1 MGKQI
6 WLQDGNIFSQG
17 SATTVSHP
25 EGLPKGIYEVK
36 LSMTGFYLSKIAES
50 FTFDYKLYGLN
61 QKFIDY
67 VLKTYENTTGNLGV
81 LLDGIKGTGKT
92 VTAKELC
99 NRLQLPVI
107 LVQSM
112 GSDTNS
118 KLIKYLS
125 TSINFDC
132 IFFFDEYEKEFKNS
146 SDVLSFMDGTYN
158 SIYRKVFLL
167 TTNELNVDPNL
178 LGRPSRIRYKK
189 SFNNLSEEVTREILN
204 DILEDKTAIEKVIE
218 LTYSMN
224 IITIDLIKAI
234 ATEINIHGI
243 ESLPDIKETFNIEF
257 SRFIYL
263 YREVQ
268 VRHCDLK
275 FTPENLN
282 NLLKI
287 YNKYKELKKKDWENC
302 SNEER
307 EFYNEWASKF
317 NESYGSTIEDKELK
331 HLETGDYFVDDRIL
345 IVNVAEKY
353 VVTMTDYGYIRI
365 YLINSYYSTSKATGL
380 VNYKL

>member
-125 TSINFDC
+125 TSIDFDC

-189 SFNNLSEEVTREILN
+189 SFSNLSEEVTREILN

-218 LTYSMN
+218 LTHSMN

-234 ATEINIHGI
+234 ATEINIHGA

-257 SRFIYL
+257 SKFSYL

-275 FTPENLN
+275 FTPENIN

-287 YNKYKELKKKDWENC
+287 YNKYRELKKKDWENR
-302 SNEER
+302 SHEEK
-307 EFYNEWASKF
+307 EFYNEWSSKF
-317 NESYGSTIEDKELK
+317 SEDYGSTTEDKELK
-331 HLETGDYFVDDRIL
+331 YLEPGDYFVDDRIL
-345 IVNVAEKY
+345 IVNAAEKY
-353 VVTMTDYGYIRI
+353 VVTISDYGYIRI
-365 YLINSYYSTSKATGL
+365 YLIKSCYSASKATGL

>member
-1 MGKQI
+1 MI
-6 WLQDGNIFSQG
+6 TIL
-17 SATTVSHP
+17 
-25 EGLPKGIYEVK
+25 
-36 LSMTGFYLSKIAES
+36 
-50 FTFDYKLYGLN
+50 
-61 QKFIDY
+61 
-67 VLKTYENTTGNLGV
+67 
-81 LLDGIKGTGKT
+81 KT

-125 TSINFDC
+125 TSIDFDC

-158 SIYRKVFLL
+158 SIYRKIFLL
-167 TTNELNVDPNL
+167 TTNELNVDSNL

-218 LTYSMN
+218 LTHSMN

-234 ATEINIHGI
+234 ATEINIHGV
-243 ESLPDIKETFNIEF
+243 EALSDIKETFNIEF
-257 SRFIYL
+257 SRFTYL

-268 VRHCDLK
+268 ISHCDLK
-275 FTPENLN
+275 FTPENIN

-287 YNKYKELKKKDWENC
+287 YNKYKELKKKDFENR
-302 SNEER
+302 SHEER
-307 EFYNEWASKF
+307 EFYNEWSSKF
-317 NESYGSTIEDKELK
+317 DENYGSTVEDKELK
-331 HLETGDYFVDDRIL
+331 YLEPGDYFEDDRIL
-345 IVNVAEKY
+345 MVNVAEKY
-353 VVTMTDYGYIRI
+353 VLTITDYGYIKI
-365 YLINSYYSTSKATGL
+365 YLINSCYSTSKATGL
-380 VNYKL
+380 INYEL

>member
-1 MGKQI
+1 MSKQI

-125 TSINFDC
+125 TSIDFDC

-218 LTYSMN
+218 LTHSMN

-257 SRFIYL
+257 SRFTYL

-287 YNKYKELKKKDWENC
+287 YNKYKELKKKDWENR
-302 SNEER
+302 SNEEK

-317 NESYGSTIEDKELK
+317 NEDYGSTTEDKELK
-331 HLETGDYFVDDRIL
+331 YLETGDYFVDDRIL
-345 IVNVAEKY
+345 MVNVVEKY

-365 YLINSYYSTSKATGL
+365 YLINSCYSTSKATGL

>member
-6 WLQDGNIFSQG
+6 WLQDGNVFSQG

-36 LSMTGFYLSKIAES
+36 VSMTGFYLSKIAES

-99 NRLQLPVI
+99 NNLQLPVI

-112 GSDTNS
+112 GDSND

-125 TSINFDC
+125 TTINFDC

-158 SIYRKVFLL
+158 SIYRKIFLL
-167 TTNELNVDPNL
+167 TTNELKVDPNL

-189 SFNNLSEEVTREILN
+189 SFSNLSEEVTREILN

-218 LTYSMN
+218 LTHSMN

-234 ATEINIHGI
+234 ATEINIHGV
-243 ESLPDIKETFNIEF
+243 EALPDIKETFNIEF
-257 SRFIYL
+257 SRFTYL

-275 FTPENLN
+275 FTPENIKSI
-282 NLLKI
+282 LKDF
-287 YNKYKELKKKDWENC
+287 YKFKEIKKKDWEKYTR
-302 SNEER
+302 EER
-307 EFYNEWASKF
+307 KFYNEWSPRF
-317 NESYGSTIEDKELK
+317 SEDYGSTTEDKELK
-331 HLETGDYFVDDRIL
+331 YLEPGDRFEDERIL
-345 IVNVAEKY
+345 MVSIKEKY

-365 YLINSYYSTSKATGL
+365 YIINSCYSASKATGL
-380 VNYKL
+380 VNYEL

>member
-6 WLQDGNIFSQG
+6 WLQDGNIFNQG

-61 QKFIDY
+61 KKFIDY

-92 VTAKELC
+92 VVAKELC

-112 GSDTNS
+112 GSDTND

-125 TSINFDC
+125 TAIDFDC
-132 IFFFDEYEKEFKNS
+132 IFFFDEYEKEFKDS

-189 SFNNLSEEVTREILN
+189 SFGNLSEEVTREILN

-218 LTYSMN
+218 LTHSMN

-234 ATEINIHGI
+234 ATEINIHGA
-243 ESLPDIKETFNIEF
+243 EALPDIKETFNIEF
-257 SRFIYL
+257 SKFSYL
-263 YREVQ
+263 YKVIQ
-268 VRHCDLK
+268 VRHYNVE
-275 FTPENLN
+275 FTPENIK
-282 NLLKI
+282 NLLQT
-287 YNKYKELKKKDWENC
+287 YRNYKELRKRDWEEYSDEEKKF
-302 SNEER
+302 SNTWSTR
-307 EFYNEWASKF
+307 FSDDF
-317 NESYGSTIEDKELK
+317 GSTIEDKEFKYLK
-331 HLETGDYFVDDRIL
+331 PGDYFEDDRIL
-345 IVNVAEKY
+345 IINTEEKY
-353 VVTMTDYGYIRI
+353 LVTITEYGYVRI
-365 YLINSYYSTSKATGL
+365 YLINSCYSASKATGL
-380 VNYKL
+380 INCKL

>member
-6 WLQDGNIFSQG
+6 WLQDGNVFSQG

-36 LSMTGFYLSKIAES
+36 VSMTRFYLSKIAES

-92 VTAKELC
+92 VVAKELC

-112 GSDTNS
+112 GVDTNS
-118 KLIKYLS
+118 ELIKYLS
-125 TSINFDC
+125 TSIDFDC

-167 TTNELNVDPNL
+167 TTNELKIDPNL

-189 SFNNLSEEVTREILN
+189 SFSNLSEEVTREILN

-218 LTYSMN
+218 LTHSMN

-234 ATEINIHGI
+234 ATEINIHGV
-243 ESLPDIKETFNIEF
+243 EALPNIKETFNIEF
-257 SRFIYL
+257 SRFTYL

-268 VRHCDLK
+268 IDCDLK
-275 FTPENLN
+275 FTPENIN
-282 NLLKI
+282 NILKAF
-287 YNKYKELKKKDWENC
+287 YKFKEIKKKDWDKYT
-302 SNEER
+302 SEESK
-307 EFYNEWASKF
+307 FYDEWSTKF
-317 NESYGSTIEDKELK
+317 NEDYGSTTEDKELK
-331 HLETGDYFVDDRIL
+331 YLEPGDYFEDDRIL
-345 IVNVAEKY
+345 MVSIKEKY
-353 VVTMTDYGYIRI
+353 IVTMADCGNIRI
-365 YLINSYYSTSKATGL
+365 YIINSCYSTSKATGL
-380 VNYKL
+380 VNYEL

>member
-6 WLQDGNIFSQG
+6 WLQDGNIFNQG

-36 LSMTGFYLSKIAES
+36 LSIAGFYLSKIAES
-50 FTFDYKLYGLN
+50 FTFGYKLYGLN
-61 QKFIDY
+61 KKFIDY

-92 VTAKELC
+92 VVAKELC

-112 GSDTNS
+112 GSDTND

-125 TSINFDC
+125 TAIDFDC
-132 IFFFDEYEKEFKNS
+132 IFFFDEYEKEFKDS

-189 SFNNLSEEVTREILN
+189 SFGNLSEEVTREILN
-204 DILEDKTAIEKVIE
+204 DILKDKTAIEKVIE
-218 LTYSMN
+218 LTHSMN

-234 ATEINIHGI
+234 ATEINIHGV
-243 ESLPDIKETFNIEF
+243 EAFPDIKETFNIEF
-257 SRFIYL
+257 SKFSYL
-263 YREVQ
+263 YKVIQ
-268 VRHCDLK
+268 VRHYNVE
-275 FTPENLN
+275 FTPENIK
-282 NLLKI
+282 NLLQT
-287 YNKYKELKKKDWENC
+287 YRNYKELRKRDWDEYSDEEKKF
-302 SNEER
+302 SNTWSTR
-307 EFYNEWASKF
+307 FSDDF
-317 NESYGSTIEDKELK
+317 GSTIEDKEFKYLK
-331 HLETGDYFVDDRIL
+331 PGDYFEDDRIL
-345 IVNVAEKY
+345 IINTEEKY
-353 VVTMTDYGYIRI
+353 LVTMTEYGYVRI
-365 YLINSYYSTSKATGL
+365 YLINSCYSASKATGL
-380 VNYKL
+380 INCKL

>member
-99 NRLQLPVI
+99 NHLQLPVI

-112 GSDTNS
+112 GGDTNG

-125 TSINFDC
+125 TAIDFDC

-189 SFNNLSEEVTREILN
+189 SFGNLSEEVTREILN

-218 LTYSMN
+218 LTHSMN

-234 ATEINIHGI
+234 ATEINIHGA

-257 SRFIYL
+257 SRFSYL

-275 FTPENLN
+275 FTPENIN

-287 YNKYKELKKKDWENC
+287 YNKYRELKKKDWENR

-317 NESYGSTIEDKELK
+317 NEDYGSTTEDKELK
-331 HLETGDYFVDDRIL
+331 YLEPGDYFEDDHIL
-345 IVNVAEKY
+345 MVNVAEKY
-353 VVTMTDYGYIRI
+353 VVTMTDYGYIKI
-365 YLINSYYSTSKATGL
+365 YLINSCYSASKATGL

>member
-6 WLQDGNIFSQG
+6 WLQDGNIFNQG

-36 LSMTGFYLSKIAES
+36 LSMAGFYLSKIAES

-92 VTAKELC
+92 VVAKELC

-112 GSDTNS
+112 GSDTND

-125 TSINFDC
+125 TAIDFDC
-132 IFFFDEYEKEFKNS
+132 IFFFDEYEKEFKDS
-146 SDVLSFMDGTYN
+146 SAVLSFMDGTYN
-158 SIYRKVFLL
+158 SIYRKIFLL
-167 TTNELNVDPNL
+167 TTNELNVDSNL

-189 SFNNLSEEVTREILN
+189 SFGNLSEEVTRELLN

-218 LTYSMN
+218 LTHSMN

-234 ATEINIHGI
+234 ATEINIHGA
-243 ESLPDIKETFNIEF
+243 EALSDIKETFNIEF
-257 SRFIYL
+257 SKFSYL
-263 YREVQ
+263 YKVIQ
-268 VRHCDLK
+268 VRHYNVE
-275 FTPENLN
+275 FTPENIK
-282 NLLKI
+282 NLLQT
-287 YNKYKELKKKDWENC
+287 YRSYKELRKRDWEEYSDEEKKF
-302 SNEER
+302 SNTWSTR
-307 EFYNEWASKF
+307 FSDDF
-317 NESYGSTIEDKELK
+317 GSTIEDKEFKYLK
-331 HLETGDYFVDDRIL
+331 PGDYFEDDRIL
-345 IVNVAEKY
+345 IINTEEKY
-353 VVTMTDYGYIRI
+353 LVTMTEYGYVRI
-365 YLINSYYSTSKATGL
+365 YLINSCYSASKATGL
-380 VNYKL
+380 INCKL

>member
-112 GSDTNS
+112 GGDTNG

-125 TSINFDC
+125 TAIDFDC

-189 SFNNLSEEVTREILN
+189 SFSNLSEEITREILN

-218 LTYSMN
+218 LTHSMN

-234 ATEINIHGI
+234 ATEINIHGA

-257 SRFIYL
+257 SRFSYL

-275 FTPENLN
+275 FTPENIN

-287 YNKYKELKKKDWENC
+287 YNKYKELKKKDWENR
-302 SNEER
+302 SHEER

-317 NESYGSTIEDKELK
+317 NEDYGSTTEDKELK
-331 HLETGDYFVDDRIL
+331 YLEPGDYFEDDHIL
-345 IVNVAEKY
+345 MVNVAEKY
-353 VVTMTDYGYIRI
+353 VVTMTDYGYIKI
-365 YLINSYYSTSKATGL
+365 YLINSCYSASKATGL

>member
-99 NRLQLPVI
+99 NHLQLPVI

-112 GSDTNS
+112 GGDTNG

-125 TSINFDC
+125 TAIDFDC

-189 SFNNLSEEVTREILN
+189 SFGNLSEEVTREILN

-218 LTYSMN
+218 LTHSMN

-234 ATEINIHGI
+234 ATEINIHGA
-243 ESLPDIKETFNIEF
+243 ESFPDIKETFNIEF
-257 SRFIYL
+257 SRFSYL

-275 FTPENLN
+275 FTPENIN

-287 YNKYKELKKKDWENC
+287 YNKYRELKKKDWENR
-302 SNEER
+302 SHEER
-307 EFYNEWASKF
+307 EFCNEWSPKF
-317 NESYGSTIEDKELK
+317 SEDYGSTTEDKELK
-331 HLETGDYFVDDRIL
+331 YLEPGDYFEDDHIL
-345 IVNVAEKY
+345 MVNVAEKY
-353 VVTMTDYGYIRI
+353 VVTMTDYGYIKI
-365 YLINSYYSTSKATGL
+365 YLINSCYSASKATGL

>member
-6 WLQDGNIFSQG
+6 WLQDGNVFSQG

-36 LSMTGFYLSKIAES
+36 VSMTGFYLSKIAES

-92 VTAKELC
+92 VVAKELC

-112 GSDTNS
+112 GVNTNS

-125 TSINFDC
+125 TSIDFDC

-189 SFNNLSEEVTREILN
+189 SFSNLSEEVTREILN

-218 LTYSMN
+218 LTHSMN

-234 ATEINIHGI
+234 ATEINIHGV
-243 ESLPDIKETFNIEF
+243 EALPNIKETFNIEF
-257 SRFIYL
+257 SRFTYL

-268 VRHCDLK
+268 IRHCDLK
-275 FTPENLN
+275 FTPENIN
-282 NLLKI
+282 NILKVF
-287 YNKYKELKKKDWENC
+287 YKFKEIKKKDLEKYT
-302 SNEER
+302 SEE
-307 EFYNEWASKF
+307 SKF
-317 NESYGSTIEDKELK
+317 YDEWSTKFIEDYGSTTEDKELK
-331 HLETGDYFVDDRIL
+331 YLKPGDYFEDDRIFMVS
-345 IVNVAEKY
+345 IKEKY
-353 VVTMTDYGYIRI
+353 VVTMTDYGNIRI
-365 YLINSYYSTSKATGL
+365 YIINSCYSTSKATGL
-380 VNYKL
+380 VNYEL

>member
-6 WLQDGNIFSQG
+6 WLQDGNVFSQG

-36 LSMTGFYLSKIAES
+36 VSMTGFYLSKIAES

-67 VLKTYENTTGNLGV
+67 VLKTYKNTTGNLGV

-99 NRLQLPVI
+99 NHLQLPVI

-112 GSDTNS
+112 GDSND

-125 TSINFDC
+125 TTINFDC
-132 IFFFDEYEKEFKNS
+132 IFFFDEYEKEFKDS

-167 TTNELNVDPNL
+167 TTNELKVDPNL

-189 SFNNLSEEVTREILN
+189 SFSNLSEKVTREILN

-218 LTYSMN
+218 LTHSMN

-234 ATEINIHGI
+234 ATEINIHGV
-243 ESLPDIKETFNIEF
+243 EALPDIKETFNIEF
-257 SRFIYL
+257 SRFTYL
-263 YREVQ
+263 YIEV
-268 VRHCDLK
+268 RISHCDLK
-275 FTPENLN
+275 FTLENIKSI
-282 NLLKI
+282 LKAF
-287 YNKYKELKKKDWENC
+287 YKFKEIKKKDWEKYTC
-302 SNEER
+302 EER
-307 EFYNEWASKF
+307 KFYNEWSAKF
-317 NESYGSTIEDKELK
+317 SEDYGSTTEDKELK
-331 HLETGDYFVDDRIL
+331 YLEPGDYFEGDRIL
-345 IVNVAEKY
+345 MVSIKEKY
-353 VVTMTDYGYIRI
+353 VVTMTDYGNISIYI
-365 YLINSYYSTSKATGL
+365 INSCYSTSKATGL
-380 VNYKL
+380 VNYEL

>member
-6 WLQDGNIFSQG
+6 WLQDGNVFSQG

-36 LSMTGFYLSKIAES
+36 VSMTGFYLSKIAES

-67 VLKTYENTTGNLGV
+67 VLKTYDNTTGNLGV

-92 VTAKELC
+92 VVAKELC

-112 GSDTNS
+112 GVDTNS

-125 TSINFDC
+125 TSIDFDC
-132 IFFFDEYEKEFKNS
+132 IFFFDEYEKEFKSS

-189 SFNNLSEEVTREILN
+189 SFSNLSEEVTREILN

-218 LTYSMN
+218 LTHSMN

-234 ATEINIHGI
+234 ATEINIHGV
-243 ESLPDIKETFNIEF
+243 EALPNIKETFNIEF
-257 SRFIYL
+257 SRFTYL

-268 VRHCDLK
+268 IRHCDLK
-275 FTPENLN
+275 FTPENIN
-282 NLLKI
+282 NILKAF
-287 YNKYKELKKKDWENC
+287 YKFKELKKKDWEKYT
-302 SNEER
+302 SEE
-307 EFYNEWASKF
+307 SKF
-317 NESYGSTIEDKELK
+317 YDEWSTKFSEDYGSTTEDKELK
-331 HLETGDYFVDDRIL
+331 YLEPGDYFEDDRIL
-345 IVNVAEKY
+345 MVSIKEKY
-353 VVTMTDYGYIRI
+353 VVTMTDYGNIRI
-365 YLINSYYSTSKATGL
+365 FIINSCYSTSKATGL
-380 VNYKL
+380 VNYEL

>member
-6 WLQDGNIFSQG
+6 WLQDGNVFSQG
-17 SATTVSHP
+17 SSTTVSHP

-36 LSMTGFYLSKIAES
+36 LSLTGFYLSKIAES

-92 VTAKELC
+92 VTAKILC
-99 NRLQLPVI
+99 NYLQLPVI

-112 GSDTNS
+112 GSDTND

-125 TSINFDC
+125 TSIDFDC
-132 IFFFDEYEKEFKNS
+132 IFFFDEYEKEFRDS

-167 TTNELNVDPNL
+167 TTNELKVDPNL

-189 SFNNLSEEVTREILN
+189 SFDNLSEETTREILN
-204 DILEDKTAIEKVIE
+204 DILDDKTAIEKVID
-218 LTYSMN
+218 LTHSMN

-234 ATEINIHGI
+234 ATEINIHGVEFI
-243 ESLPDIKETFNIEF
+243 PEIKETFNIEF
-257 SRFIYL
+257 SKFTYL
-263 YREVQ
+263 YRVIQ
-268 VRHCDLK
+268 ISHCKIDL
-275 FTPENLN
+275 TPESIKDILQTYHDF
-282 NLLKI
+282 I
-287 YNKYKELKKKDWENC
+287 ELKKKDWDKQ
-302 SNEER
+302 SDEER
-307 EFYNEWASKF
+307 QFINTWSSRF
-317 NESYGSTIEDKELK
+317 SDDFDTTTEDKEFKYLK
-331 HLETGDYFVDDRIL
+331 PGDYFEGDSIL
-345 IVNVAEKY
+345 IINTKEKY
-353 VVTMTDYGYIRI
+353 LVTMTNYGYIRI
-365 YLINSYYSTSKATGL
+365 YLINSCYSASTAVGL

>member
-17 SATTVSHP
+17 SSTTVSHP

-36 LSMTGFYLSKIAES
+36 LSLTGFYLSKIAES

-92 VTAKELC
+92 VVAKELC
-99 NRLQLPVI
+99 NHLQLPVI
-107 LVQSM
+107 LVQSI
-112 GSDTNS
+112 GDSND

-125 TSINFDC
+125 TSIDFDC
-132 IFFFDEYEKEFKNS
+132 IFFFDEYEKEFKDS

-167 TTNELNVDPNL
+167 TTNELKVDPNL

-189 SFNNLSEEVTREILN
+189 SFDNLSEETTREILN
-204 DILEDKTAIEKVIE
+204 DILDDKTAIEKVID
-218 LTYSMN
+218 LTHSMN

-234 ATEINIHGI
+234 ATEINIHGV
-243 ESLPDIKETFNIEF
+243 ESLPEIKETFNIEF
-257 SRFIYL
+257 SKFTYL
-263 YREVQ
+263 YRVIQ
-268 VRHCDLK
+268 ISHCKIDL
-275 FTPENLN
+275 TPESIKDILQT
-282 NLLKI
+282 
-287 YNKYKELKKKDWENC
+287 YHDFKELKKKDWDKY
-302 SNEER
+302 SDEEKQFINTWSSR
-307 EFYNEWASKF
+307 FSDDF
-317 NESYGSTIEDKELK
+317 DTTTEDKEFKYLK
-331 HLETGDYFVDDRIL
+331 PGDCFEGDNIL
-345 IVNVAEKY
+345 IINTKEKY
-353 VVTMTDYGYIRI
+353 LVTVSIYGYIKI
-365 YLINSYYSTSKATGL
+365 YLINSCYSASKAIGL

>member
-6 WLQDGNIFSQG
+6 WLQDGNIFNQG

-36 LSMTGFYLSKIAES
+36 LSMAGFYLSKIAES

-61 QKFIDY
+61 KKFIDY

-81 LLDGIKGTGKT
+81 LLDGIKGSGKT
-92 VTAKELC
+92 VVAKELC
-99 NRLQLPVI
+99 NHLQLPVI

-112 GSDTNS
+112 GSDTND

-125 TSINFDC
+125 TAIDFDC
-132 IFFFDEYEKEFKNS
+132 IFFFDEYEKEFKDS

-158 SIYRKVFLL
+158 SIYRKIFLL
-167 TTNELNVDPNL
+167 TTNELNVDSNL

-189 SFNNLSEEVTREILN
+189 SFGNLSEEVTRELLN

-218 LTYSMN
+218 LTHSMN

-257 SRFIYL
+257 SSFAYL
-263 YREVQ
+263 YREIQ
-268 VRHCDLK
+268 LRHCDLK
-275 FTPENLN
+275 FTPENIDN
-282 NLLKI
+282 ILKT
-287 YNKYKELKKKDWENC
+287 YNKYKELKKKDWEKY
-302 SNEER
+302 SDEEKM
-307 EFYNEWASKF
+307 FNAEWSAIFS
-317 NESYGSTIEDKELK
+317 EDYGSTIEDKELK
-331 HLETGDYFVDDRIL
+331 YLKPGDCFDDQRIL
-345 IVNVAEKY
+345 MVNTKEKY
-353 VVTMTDYGYIRI
+353 IVTMTDYGYIII
-365 YLINSYYSTSKATGL
+365 YLINSCYSTSKATGL

>member
-1 MGKQI
+1 MSKQI
-6 WLQDGNIFSQG
+6 WLQDGNVFSQG

-25 EGLPKGIYEVK
+25 EGLPKGVYEVK
-36 LSMTGFYLSKIAES
+36 VSMTGFYLSKIAES
-50 FTFDYKLYGLN
+50 FTFNYKLYGLN

-99 NRLQLPVI
+99 NNLQLPVI

-112 GSDTNS
+112 DDSND

-125 TSINFDC
+125 TTINFDC
-132 IFFFDEYEKEFKNS
+132 IFFFDEYEKEFKDS

-167 TTNELNVDPNL
+167 TTNELKVDPNL

-189 SFNNLSEEVTREILN
+189 SFNNLSEEVTRELLN

-218 LTYSMN
+218 LTHSMN

-234 ATEINIHGI
+234 ATEINIHGV
-243 ESLPDIKETFNIEF
+243 EALPDIKETFNIEF
-257 SRFIYL
+257 SKFTYM

-268 VRHCDLK
+268 IRYCDLE
-275 FTPENLN
+275 FTPENIKDI
-282 NLLKI
+282 LKTF
-287 YNKYKELKKKDWENC
+287 YKFIELKKKDWEKYTH
-302 SNEER
+302 EER
-307 EFYNEWASKF
+307 ELYNEWSTKF
-317 NESYGSTIEDKELK
+317 SESYGSTTEDKELK
-331 HLETGDYFVDDRIL
+331 YLEPGDCFEEDRIL
-345 IVNVAEKY
+345 MVSIKEKY
-353 VVTMTDYGYIRI
+353 VVTMTEYGYIRI
-365 YLINSYYSTSKATGL
+365 YLINSCYSTSKATGL
-380 VNYKL
+380 VNYEL

>member
-17 SATTVSHP
+17 SATTVSYP

-36 LSMTGFYLSKIAES
+36 ISMTEFYLSKIAES

-92 VTAKELC
+92 VVAKELC

-112 GSDTNS
+112 GVDTNS

-125 TSINFDC
+125 TSIDFDC

-167 TTNELNVDPNL
+167 TTNELNVDSNL

-189 SFNNLSEEVTREILN
+189 SFSNLSEEVTREILN

-218 LTYSMN
+218 LTHSMN

-234 ATEINIHGI
+234 ATEINIHGV
-243 ESLPDIKETFNIEF
+243 EALPNIKETFNIEF
-257 SRFIYL
+257 SRFTYL
-263 YREVQ
+263 YRDVIISQ
-268 VRHCDLK
+268 CDLK
-275 FTPENLN
+275 FTPENIN

-287 YNKYKELKKKDWENC
+287 YNKYKKLKKKDLENR
-302 SNEER
+302 SYEER
-307 EFYNEWASKF
+307 EFYNEWSSKF
-317 NESYGSTIEDKELK
+317 DEDYGSTIEDKELK
-331 HLETGDYFVDDRIL
+331 YLEPGDRFVDDRIL
-345 IVNVAEKY
+345 MVSIKEKY
-353 VVTMTDYGYIRI
+353 IVTITDYGYINI
-365 YLINSYYSTSKATGL
+365 YLINSCYSTSKATGL
-380 VNYKL
+380 VNYEL

>member
-36 LSMTGFYLSKIAES
+36 VSMTGFYLSKIAES

-67 VLKTYENTTGNLGV
+67 VLRTYENTTGNLGV

-92 VTAKELC
+92 VVAKELC
-99 NRLQLPVI
+99 NRLQLPVV

-125 TSINFDC
+125 TSIDFDC

-189 SFNNLSEEVTREILN
+189 SFSNLSEEVTREILN
-204 DILEDKTAIEKVIE
+204 DILEDKTAIEEVIE
-218 LTYSMN
+218 LTHSMN

-234 ATEINIHGI
+234 ATEINIHGV
-243 ESLPDIKETFNIEF
+243 EALPNIKETFNIEF
-257 SRFIYL
+257 SRFTYL

-268 VRHCDLK
+268 IRHCDLK
-275 FTPENLN
+275 FTPENIKN
-282 NLLKI
+282 ILKTF
-287 YNKYKELKKKDWENC
+287 YKFKEIKKKVWEKYT
-302 SNEER
+302 SEESK
-307 EFYNEWASKF
+307 FYNEWSTKF
-317 NESYGSTIEDKELK
+317 NEDYGSTIEDKELK
-331 HLETGDYFVDDRIL
+331 YLEPGDYFEDNRIL
-345 IVNVAEKY
+345 MVSIKEKY
-353 VVTMTDYGYIRI
+353 VVTMSDYGNIRI
-365 YLINSYYSTSKATGL
+365 YIINSCYSTSKATGL
-380 VNYKL
+380 VNYEL

>member
-6 WLQDGNIFSQG
+6 WLQDGNVFSQG

-36 LSMTGFYLSKIAES
+36 VSMTGFYLSKIAES

-67 VLKTYENTTGNLGV
+67 VLKTYKNTTGNLGV

-99 NRLQLPVI
+99 NHLQLPVI

-112 GSDTNS
+112 GDSND

-125 TSINFDC
+125 TTINFDC

-158 SIYRKVFLL
+158 SIYRKIFLL
-167 TTNELNVDPNL
+167 TTNELKVDPNL

-189 SFNNLSEEVTREILN
+189 SFSNLSEEVTREILN
-204 DILEDKTAIEKVIE
+204 DILKDKTAIEKVIE
-218 LTYSMN
+218 LTHSMN

-234 ATEINIHGI
+234 ATEINIHGV
-243 ESLPDIKETFNIEF
+243 EALPDIKETFNIEF
-257 SRFIYL
+257 SRFTYL

-275 FTPENLN
+275 FTPENIKSI
-282 NLLKI
+282 LKDF
-287 YNKYKELKKKDWENC
+287 YKFKEIKKKDWEKYTR
-302 SNEER
+302 EER
-307 EFYNEWASKF
+307 KFYNEWSPRF
-317 NESYGSTIEDKELK
+317 SEDYGSTTEDKELK
-331 HLETGDYFVDDRIL
+331 YLEPGDRFEDERIL
-345 IVNVAEKY
+345 MVSIKEKY

-365 YLINSYYSTSKATGL
+365 YIINSCYSASKATGL
-380 VNYKL
+380 VNYEL

>member
-1 MGKQI
+1 MSKQI

-99 NRLQLPVI
+99 NNLQLPVI

-112 GSDTNS
+112 GDSND

-125 TSINFDC
+125 TAINFDC
-132 IFFFDEYEKEFKNS
+132 VFFFDEYEKEFKDS

-167 TTNELNVDPNL
+167 TTNELKVDPNL

-189 SFNNLSEEVTREILN
+189 SFSNLPEEVTREILN

-218 LTYSMN
+218 LTHSMN

-234 ATEINIHGI
+234 ATEINIHGV
-243 ESLPDIKETFNIEF
+243 EALPDIKETFNIEF
-257 SRFIYL
+257 SKFCYL

-268 VRHCDLK
+268 IRHCDLK
-275 FTPENLN
+275 FTPENIKN
-282 NLLKI
+282 ILKTF
-287 YNKYKELKKKDWENC
+287 YKFKELKKKDWEKYTR
-302 SNEER
+302 EER
-307 EFYNEWASKF
+307 KFYNEWSSRF
-317 NESYGSTIEDKELK
+317 SEDYGSTTEDKELK
-331 HLETGDYFVDDRIL
+331 YLEPGDRFEDDRIL
-345 IVNVAEKY
+345 MVSIKEKY

-365 YLINSYYSTSKATGL
+365 YLINSCYSASKATGL
-380 VNYKL
+380 VNYEL

>member
-6 WLQDGNIFSQG
+6 WLQDGNVFSQG

-36 LSMTGFYLSKIAES
+36 VSMTKFYLSKIAES

-99 NRLQLPVI
+99 NNLQLPVI

-112 GSDTNS
+112 GDSND

-125 TSINFDC
+125 TTINFDC

-158 SIYRKVFLL
+158 SIYRKIFLL

-189 SFNNLSEEVTREILN
+189 SFSNLSEEVTREILN
-204 DILEDKTAIEKVIE
+204 DILKDKTAIEKVIE
-218 LTYSMN
+218 LTHSMN

-234 ATEINIHGI
+234 ATEINIHGV
-243 ESLPDIKETFNIEF
+243 EALPDIKETFNIEF
-257 SRFIYL
+257 SKFTYL

-275 FTPENLN
+275 FTPENIKSI
-282 NLLKI
+282 LKDF
-287 YNKYKELKKKDWENC
+287 YKFKEIKKKDWEKYTR
-302 SNEER
+302 EER
-307 EFYNEWASKF
+307 KFYNEWSPRF
-317 NESYGSTIEDKELK
+317 SEDYGSTTEDKELK
-331 HLETGDYFVDDRIL
+331 YLEPGDRFEDNRIL
-345 IVNVAEKY
+345 MVSIKEKY

-365 YLINSYYSTSKATGL
+365 YIINSCYSASKATGL
-380 VNYKL
+380 VNYEL

>member
-6 WLQDGNIFSQG
+6 WLQDGNAFSQG
-17 SATTVSHP
+17 SSTTVSHP

-36 LSMTGFYLSKIAES
+36 LSMAGFYLSKIAES

-99 NRLQLPVI
+99 NHLQLPVI

-112 GSDTNS
+112 GDDTNN

-125 TSINFDC
+125 TAIDFDC
-132 IFFFDEYEKEFKNS
+132 IFFFDEYEKGFKKS
-146 SDVLSFMDGTYN
+146 SDILSFMDGTYN

-167 TTNELNVDPNL
+167 TTNELNVDSNL

-189 SFNNLSEEVTREILN
+189 SFGNLPEEVTRELLN

-218 LTYSMN
+218 LTHSMN

-234 ATEINIHGI
+234 ATEINIHGV
-243 ESLPDIKETFNIEF
+243 ESFPDIKETFNIEF
-257 SRFIYL
+257 SKFSYL

-268 VRHCDLK
+268 LRHCNLK
-275 FTPENLN
+275 FTPEDIDNI
-282 NLLKI
+282 LKT
-287 YNKYKELKKKDWENC
+287 YHKYKELKKKDWENY
-302 SNEER
+302 SHEER
-307 EFYNEWASKF
+307 EFYNEWSSNF
-317 NESYGSTIEDKELK
+317 SEDYGSTIEDKELK
-331 HLETGDYFVDDRIL
+331 YLKTGDYFDDQRIL
-345 IVNVAEKY
+345 MVNAKEKY
-353 VVTMTDYGYIRI
+353 IVTITDYGYIII
-365 YLINSYYSTSKATGL
+365 YLINNCYSASKAPGL

>member
-6 WLQDGNIFSQG
+6 WLQDGNIFNQG

-36 LSMTGFYLSKIAES
+36 LSMAGFYLSKIAES

-61 QKFIDY
+61 KKFIDY

-81 LLDGIKGTGKT
+81 LLDGIKGSGKT
-92 VTAKELC
+92 VVAKELC

-112 GSDTNS
+112 GSDTND

-125 TSINFDC
+125 TAIDFDC
-132 IFFFDEYEKEFKNS
+132 IFFFDEYEKEFKDS

-189 SFNNLSEEVTREILN
+189 SFGNLSEEVTREILN

-218 LTYSMN
+218 LTHSMN

-234 ATEINIHGI
+234 ATEINIHGT
-243 ESLPDIKETFNIEF
+243 EALPDIKETFNIEF
-257 SRFIYL
+257 SKFSYL
-263 YREVQ
+263 YKIIQ
-268 VRHCDLK
+268 VRHYNVE
-275 FTPENLN
+275 FTPENIK
-282 NLLKI
+282 NLLQT
-287 YNKYKELKKKDWENC
+287 YRSYKELRKRDWEEYSDEEKKF
-302 SNEER
+302 SNTWSTR
-307 EFYNEWASKF
+307 FSDDF
-317 NESYGSTIEDKELK
+317 GSTIEDKEFKYLK
-331 HLETGDYFVDDRIL
+331 PGDYFEDDRIL
-345 IVNVAEKY
+345 IINTEEKY
-353 VVTMTDYGYIRI
+353 LVTMTEYGYVRI
-365 YLINSYYSTSKATGL
+365 YLINSCYSASKATGL
-380 VNYKL
+380 INCKL

>member
-1 MGKQI
+1 MSKQI
-6 WLQDGNIFSQG
+6 WLQDGNVFSQG

-36 LSMTGFYLSKIAES
+36 VSMTGFYLSKIAES

-99 NRLQLPVI
+99 NNLQLPVI

-112 GSDTNS
+112 GDSND

-125 TSINFDC
+125 TTINFDC

-158 SIYRKVFLL
+158 SIYRKIFLL

-189 SFNNLSEEVTREILN
+189 SFSNLSEEVTREILN
-204 DILEDKTAIEKVIE
+204 DILKDKTAIEKVIE

-234 ATEINIHGI
+234 ATEINIHGV
-243 ESLPDIKETFNIEF
+243 EALPDIKETFNIEF
-257 SRFIYL
+257 SRFTYL
-263 YREVQ
+263 YREVR

-275 FTPENLN
+275 FTPENIKSI
-282 NLLKI
+282 LKTF
-287 YNKYKELKKKDWENC
+287 YKFKEIKKKDWEKYTR
-302 SNEER
+302 EER
-307 EFYNEWASKF
+307 KFYNEWSAKF
-317 NESYGSTIEDKELK
+317 SEDYGSTTEDKELK
-331 HLETGDYFVDDRIL
+331 YLEPGDRFEDDRIL
-345 IVNVAEKY
+345 MVSIKEKY

-365 YLINSYYSTSKATGL
+365 YIINSCYSASKATGL
-380 VNYKL
+380 VNYEL

>member
-67 VLKTYENTTGNLGV
+67 VLKTYENTIGNLGV

-112 GSDTNS
+112 GNDTNS

-125 TSINFDC
+125 TSIDFDC

-204 DILEDKTAIEKVIE
+204 DILKDKTAIEKVIE
-218 LTYSMN
+218 LTHSMN

-234 ATEINIHGI
+234 ATEINIHGV

-257 SRFIYL
+257 SRFTYL
-263 YREVQ
+263 YREIQ

-287 YNKYKELKKKDWENC
+287 YNKYKELKKKDWENR

-317 NESYGSTIEDKELK
+317 NEDYGSTTEDKELK
-331 HLETGDYFVDDRIL
+331 YLETGDYFVDDRIL
-345 IVNVAEKY
+345 MVNVVEKY

-365 YLINSYYSTSKATGL
+365 YLINSCYSTSKATGL

>member
-6 WLQDGNIFSQG
+6 WLQDGNVFSQG

-36 LSMTGFYLSKIAES
+36 VSMTGFYLSKIAES

-99 NRLQLPVI
+99 NNLQLPVI

-112 GSDTNS
+112 GDSND

-125 TSINFDC
+125 TTINFDC

-158 SIYRKVFLL
+158 SIYRKIFLL

-189 SFNNLSEEVTREILN
+189 SFSNLSEEVTREILN
-204 DILEDKTAIEKVIE
+204 DILKDKTAIEKVIE
-218 LTYSMN
+218 LTHSMN

-234 ATEINIHGI
+234 ATEINIHGV
-243 ESLPDIKETFNIEF
+243 EALPDIKETFNIEF
-257 SRFIYL
+257 SRFTYL

-275 FTPENLN
+275 FTPENIKSI
-282 NLLKI
+282 LKTF
-287 YNKYKELKKKDWENC
+287 YKFKEIKKKDWEKYTR
-302 SNEER
+302 EER
-307 EFYNEWASKF
+307 KFYNEWSVKF
-317 NESYGSTIEDKELK
+317 SEDYGSTTEDKELK
-331 HLETGDYFVDDRIL
+331 YLEPGDRFEDDRIL
-345 IVNVAEKY
+345 MVSIKEKY

-365 YLINSYYSTSKATGL
+365 YIINSCYSTSKATGL
-380 VNYKL
+380 VNYEL

>member
-1 MGKQI
+1 MSKQI
-6 WLQDGNIFSQG
+6 WLQDGNVFSQG

-25 EGLPKGIYEVK
+25 EGLPKGVYEVK
-36 LSMTGFYLSKIAES
+36 VSMTGFYLSKIAES

-99 NRLQLPVI
+99 NNLQLPVI

-112 GSDTNS
+112 GDSND

-125 TSINFDC
+125 TTINFDC
-132 IFFFDEYEKEFKNS
+132 IFFFDEYEKEFKDS
-146 SDVLSFMDGTYN
+146 SDVLYFMDGTYN

-167 TTNELNVDPNL
+167 TTNELKIDPNL

-189 SFNNLSEEVTREILN
+189 SFSNLSEEVTKEILN

-218 LTYSMN
+218 LTHSMN

-234 ATEINIHGI
+234 ATEINIHGV
-243 ESLPDIKETFNIEF
+243 EALPDIKETFNIEF
-257 SRFIYL
+257 SKFTYM

-268 VRHCDLK
+268 IRHCDLK
-275 FTPENLN
+275 FTPENIKDI
-282 NLLKI
+282 LKTF
-287 YNKYKELKKKDWENC
+287 YKFKELKKKDWEKYTRG
-302 SNEER
+302 ER
-307 EFYNEWASKF
+307 KLYNEWSTKF
-317 NESYGSTIEDKELK
+317 SEDYGSTTEDKELK
-331 HLETGDYFVDDRIL
+331 YLEPGDRFEEDRIL
-345 IVNVAEKY
+345 MVSIKEKY

-365 YLINSYYSTSKATGL
+365 YLINSCYSTSKVTGL
-380 VNYKL
+380 VNYEL

>member
-6 WLQDGNIFSQG
+6 WLQDGNVFSQG

-36 LSMTGFYLSKIAES
+36 VSMTGFYLSKIAES

-67 VLKTYENTTGNLGV
+67 VLRTYENTTGNLGV

-92 VTAKELC
+92 VVAKELC
-99 NRLQLPVI
+99 NCLQLPVV

-125 TSINFDC
+125 TSIDFDC

-189 SFNNLSEEVTREILN
+189 SFSNLSEEVTREILN

-218 LTYSMN
+218 LTHSMN

-234 ATEINIHGI
+234 ATEINIHGV
-243 ESLPDIKETFNIEF
+243 EALPNIKETFNIEF
-257 SRFIYL
+257 SRFTYL

-268 VRHCDLK
+268 IRHCDLK
-275 FTPENLN
+275 FTPENIN
-282 NLLKI
+282 NILKAF
-287 YNKYKELKKKDWENC
+287 YKFKEIKKKDWEKHT
-302 SNEER
+302 SEE
-307 EFYNEWASKF
+307 SKF
-317 NESYGSTIEDKELK
+317 YDEWSTKFSEDYGSTTEDKELK
-331 HLETGDYFVDDRIL
+331 YLEPGDYFEDDRIL
-345 IVNVAEKY
+345 MVSIKEKY
-353 VVTMTDYGYIRI
+353 VVTMTDYGNIRI
-365 YLINSYYSTSKATGL
+365 YIINSCYSTSKATGL
-380 VNYKL
+380 VNYEL

>member
-99 NRLQLPVI
+99 NHLQLPVI

-112 GSDTNS
+112 GGDTNG

-125 TSINFDC
+125 TAIDFDC

-189 SFNNLSEEVTREILN
+189 SFGNLSEEVTREILN

-218 LTYSMN
+218 LTHSMN

-234 ATEINIHGI
+234 ATEINIHGA

-257 SRFIYL
+257 SRFSYL

-275 FTPENLN
+275 FTPENIN

-287 YNKYKELKKKDWENC
+287 YNKYKELKKKDWENR
-302 SNEER
+302 SHEER

-317 NESYGSTIEDKELK
+317 NEDYGSTTEDKELK
-331 HLETGDYFVDDRIL
+331 YLEPGDYFEDDHIL
-345 IVNVAEKY
+345 MVNVAEKY
-353 VVTMTDYGYIRI
+353 VVTMTDYGYIKI
-365 YLINSYYSTSKATGL
+365 YLINSCYSASKATGL

>member
-6 WLQDGNIFSQG
+6 WLQDGNVFSQG

-36 LSMTGFYLSKIAES
+36 VSMTGFYLSKIAES

-92 VTAKELC
+92 VVAKELC

-112 GSDTNS
+112 GVDTNS

-125 TSINFDC
+125 TSIDFDC
-132 IFFFDEYEKEFKNS
+132 IFFFDEYEKEFKSS

-189 SFNNLSEEVTREILN
+189 SFSNLSEEVTREILN

-218 LTYSMN
+218 LTHSMN

-234 ATEINIHGI
+234 ATEINIHGV
-243 ESLPDIKETFNIEF
+243 EALPNIKETFNIEF
-257 SRFIYL
+257 SRFTYL

-268 VRHCDLK
+268 IRHCDLK
-275 FTPENLN
+275 FTPENIN
-282 NLLKI
+282 NILKAF
-287 YNKYKELKKKDWENC
+287 YKFKEIKKKDWEKYT
-302 SNEER
+302 SEESK
-307 EFYNEWASKF
+307 FYDEWSTKF
-317 NESYGSTIEDKELK
+317 NEDYGSTTEDKELK
-331 HLETGDYFVDDRIL
+331 YLEPGDYFEDDRIL
-345 IVNVAEKY
+345 MVSIKEKY
-353 VVTMTDYGYIRI
+353 VVTMTDYGNIRI
-365 YLINSYYSTSKATGL
+365 YIINSCYSTSKATGL
-380 VNYKL
+380 VNYEL

>member
-6 WLQDGNIFSQG
+6 WLQDGNVFSQG
-17 SATTVSHP
+17 SSTTVSHP

-36 LSMTGFYLSKIAES
+36 LSLTGFYLSKIAES

-81 LLDGIKGTGKT
+81 LLDGIKGSGKT
-92 VTAKELC
+92 VVAKELC
-99 NRLQLPVI
+99 NHLQLPVI

-112 GSDTNS
+112 GSDTND

-125 TSINFDC
+125 TAIDFDC
-132 IFFFDEYEKEFKNS
+132 IFFFDEYEKEFKDS

-189 SFNNLSEEVTREILN
+189 SFGNLSEEVTREILN

-218 LTYSMN
+218 LTHSMN

-234 ATEINIHGI
+234 ATEINIHGA
-243 ESLPDIKETFNIEF
+243 EALPDIKETFNIEF
-257 SRFIYL
+257 SKFSYL
-263 YREVQ
+263 YKIIQ
-268 VRHCDLK
+268 VRHYNVE
-275 FTPENLN
+275 FTPENIK
-282 NLLKI
+282 NLLQT
-287 YNKYKELKKKDWENC
+287 YRNYKELRKRDWEEYSDEEKKF
-302 SNEER
+302 SNTWSTR
-307 EFYNEWASKF
+307 FSDDF
-317 NESYGSTIEDKELK
+317 GSTIEDKEFKYLK
-331 HLETGDYFVDDRIL
+331 PGDYFEDDRIL
-345 IVNVAEKY
+345 IINTEEKY
-353 VVTMTDYGYIRI
+353 LVTMTEYGYVRI
-365 YLINSYYSTSKATGL
+365 YLINSCYSASKATGL
-380 VNYKL
+380 INCKL

>member
-6 WLQDGNIFSQG
+6 WLQDGNIFNQG

-67 VLKTYENTTGNLGV
+67 VLKTYENTTGNLGI

-92 VTAKELC
+92 VVAKELC
-99 NRLQLPVI
+99 NHLQLPVI

-112 GSDTNS
+112 GSDTND

-125 TSINFDC
+125 TAIDFDC
-132 IFFFDEYEKEFKNS
+132 IFFFDEYEKEFKDS

-167 TTNELNVDPNL
+167 TTNELNVDSNL

-189 SFNNLSEEVTREILN
+189 SFGNLSEEVTREILN
-204 DILEDKTAIEKVIE
+204 DILEDKTAVEKVIE
-218 LTYSMN
+218 LTHSMN

-234 ATEINIHGI
+234 ATEINIHGA
-243 ESLPDIKETFNIEF
+243 EALPDIKETFNIEF
-257 SRFIYL
+257 SKFSYL
-263 YREVQ
+263 YKIIQ
-268 VRHCDLK
+268 VRHYNVE
-275 FTPENLN
+275 FTPENIK
-282 NLLKI
+282 NLLQT
-287 YNKYKELKKKDWENC
+287 YRNYKELRKRDWDEYSKEEKEF
-302 SNEER
+302 SNTWSTI
-307 EFYNEWASKF
+307 FSDDF
-317 NESYGSTIEDKELK
+317 GSTIEDKEFKYLK
-331 HLETGDYFVDDRIL
+331 PGDYFEDDRIL
-345 IVNVAEKY
+345 IINTEEKY
-353 VVTMTDYGYIRI
+353 LVTMTEYGYVRI
-365 YLINSYYSTSKATGL
+365 YLINSCYSASKATGL
-380 VNYKL
+380 INCKL